1 MNIFKASSITTT
13 VFAGLLLGTLVA
25 VDCLS
30 YASLI
35 FSGPLSSDLL
45 YGISAGLLG
54 SGILLI
60 LMASFSSSRYT
71 IAASQDIF
79 AIITALV
86 AASLARE
93 LLALDKGLDP
103 LPTVMMAIVIMALL
117 LGLTMYVLGAFKLG
131 KLVRY
136 IPYPVIGG
144 FLAGTGWLLLVSTL
158 QSMVGGHSTLAM
170 FEALVQEQTLALWIL
185 PAALGGSI
193 LILER
198 LLGSSRVFPMMVI
211 LSFVGFYLYLLVQGI
226 SLNDAKQA
234 GLMLGPF
241 PDGRLPLW
249 PGENVL
255 NQSVQWRLLLN
266 HMADYF
272 ALAVLG
278 MISML
283 LNISSFEISSRE
295 NMDINRELK
304 ANGIA
309 NSLISLGGGLGGYH
323 VLSFSKT
330 NLHFRLGQRAV
341 GILAGIFCLILML
354 AGAELLTLLPKFIFS
369 GLLLY
374 VAFDF
379 LLEWLVTIKTKI
391 SWLDYLIVLM
401 IMATIVFLGLLT
413 GIMIGL
419 LLSLAI
425 FFFRYSR
432 IPVVSSMLSAE
443 VLHSHVERNEADKI
457 LLEQHGNKILIVN
470 VRGYLFFGNA
480 YDILN
485 RIRKHLDKGAHG
497 DYLIINFNQVTGIEV
512 SGALSFINLLNYT
525 QKQRVKV
532 LFTHL
537 PRVIEQEI
545 QRFAVTEH
553 KKLAYKKFPDLDHA
567 LEWCENALMQKYQTN
582 RKEDYKSLFNLS
594 FPDIREIDD
603 LLSYGERLTFS
614 KGSIVCEEGE
624 ETRELFW
631 IAEGE
636 LEIILGY
643 GTAKEKRLRRL
654 LAGTIVGE
662 MAFYLNQPR
671 TASVV
676 AANDCLAYRFTA
688 ESLTKMTDEHPE
700 LAAAFHKGIVKIIA
714 KRLFYA
720 NRLLASDSM

>member
-1 MNIFKASSITTT
+1 MNTSKTSAITT

-35 FSGPLSSDLL
+35 FSGSLSSDLL

-60 LMASFSSSRYT
+60 LMAWFSSSRYT

-86 AASLARE
+86 AASLAQE
-93 LLALDKGLDP
+93 LLKLDSGIDP
-103 LPTVMMAIVIMALL
+103 LPTVMMAIVIMSLL
-117 LGLTMYVLGAFKLG
+117 LGLTMYGLGVFRLG

-158 QSMVGGHSTLAM
+158 QSIVGGHSTLSM
-170 FEALVQEQTLALWIL
+170 FKALTQESTLALWIL

-198 LLGSSRVFPMMVI
+198 LLASSRVFPAMVI
-211 LSFVGFYLYLLVQGI
+211 LSFLGFYLYLLFQGF
-226 SLNDAKQA
+226 SLGDAKKA

-241 PDGRLPLW
+241 PEGQLPLW
-249 PGENVL
+249 PSGKTL
-255 NQSVQWRLLLN
+255 NQQVQWHLLFN

-304 ANGIA
+304 CNGLANG
-309 NSLISLGGGLGGYH
+309 LIGLGGGLGGYH
-323 VLSFSKT
+323 ILSFSKT

-341 GILAGIFCLILML
+341 GILAGIFCLLLLI
-354 AGAELLTLLPKFIFS
+354 AGAEWLTLLPKFIFS
-369 GLLLY
+369 ALLLY

-379 LLEWLVTIKTKI
+379 LLEWLVTIKKKI

-413 GIMIGL
+413 GIVIGL

-432 IPVVSSMLSAE
+432 IPVVSSMLSAD
-443 VLHSHVERNEADKI
+443 VLHSHVERNEADKL

-485 RIRKHLDKGAHG
+485 RIRKQLDKGLPC

-512 SGALSFINLLNYT
+512 SGALSFINLLNYA
-525 QKQRVKV
+525 QKQHVRV

-545 QRFAVTEH
+545 QRFAATEH
-553 KKLAYKKFPDLDHA
+553 KKLPYKKFADLDHA
-567 LEWCENALMQKYQTN
+567 LEWCENALMRKYQAG
-582 RKEDYKSLFNLS
+582 KQDDYKSLFNLS
-594 FPDIREIDD
+594 FPEIKQIDD
-603 LLSYGERLTFS
+603 LLSYGERLVFS
-614 KGSIVCEEGE
+614 RGSIVCEEGE

-631 IAEGE
+631 IAQGE

-643 GTAKEKRLRRL
+643 GTAREKRLRRL

-676 AANDCLAYRFTA
+676 AAHECLAYRFTA
-688 ESLTKMTDEHPE
+688 ESLGKMTEEQPE

-720 NRLLASDSM
+720 NRLLANDSL